1 VWAGVALAPVVAQAA
16 PSAQEICMAG
26 LLKAKAKYEKCVA
39 DWMSK
44 EYGGKAPDQDKSVAK
59 LAKKCRIK
67 YAAEWTKL
75 SSSPKLAGTTCDQA
89 RYEDNGNGTVT
100 DHLTSLTWEKKS
112 DDGGIHDKDNSYT
125 WSTGAPFN
133 GDGEV
138 YTTFLIDGL
147 NTPGFAGASD
157 WRLPTI
163 TELNTILLPQE
174 YPCATSPCV
183 PSEFDSGCVPGC
195 AATACSCTVPAGGRY
210 WSATSWARDATF
222 VWLIVFDSGLST
234 NRNAT
239 FPVYA
244 RAVRGGL

>member
-1 VWAGVALAPVVAQAA
+1 LAPVVAQAA

-125 WSTGAPFN
+125 WSTGALQRRRRGVHDVPDRWPEHARIR
-133 GDGEV
+133 GSERLAAAHLHGIEHD
-138 YTTFLIDGL
+138 
-147 NTPGFAGASD
+147 PPAAGIPLRDESV
-157 WRLPTI
+157 RTI
-163 TELNTILLPQE
+163 G
-174 YPCATSPCV
+174 V
-183 PSEFDSGCVPGC
+183 
-195 AATACSCTVPAGGRY
+195 
-210 WSATSWARDATF
+210 
-222 VWLIVFDSGLST
+222 
-234 NRNAT
+234 
-239 FPVYA
+239 
-244 RAVRGGL
+244 